1 MAKKPTITPPT
12 TLLMA
17 EEYWANSYLS
27 VARHY
32 GGVKFDG
39 ADYII
44 VDKHGRDV
52 WECSA
57 IANREGRSKAI
68 EPGEPADLI
77 WRNLQPHYRTLG
89 RDRILELLK
98 DGADFDTI
106 AQAAQQKL
114 EADKESRVA
123 DALRRKAMADAVAE
137 KPIDFPD

>member
-17 EEYWANSYLS
+17 EEYWANSMLS
-27 VARHY
+27 IARHY
-32 GGVKFDG
+32 GGVKFRG

-44 VDKHGRDV
+44 VDKLGRDV

-68 EPGEPADLI
+68 DPGEPADLI

-89 RDRILELLK
+89 RDRILALLK

-106 AQAAQQKL
+106 AKTAQQKL
-114 EADKESRVA
+114 EAEKQARVSAALHRKELA
-123 DALRRKAMADAVAE
+123 DSVSE
-137 KPIDFPD
+137 NTIDFPD

>member
-17 EEYWANSYLS
+17 EEYWKNTHLS
-27 VARHY
+27 VVRYY
-32 GGVKFDG
+32 GCVKFDG

-106 AQAAQQKL
+106 TQAAQQKL
-114 EADKESRVA
+114 EAEKESRVA

>member
-32 GGVKFDG
+32 GGVKLNG

-89 RDRILELLK
+89 RDRVLELIRS
-98 DGADFDTI
+98 GATFDDI
-106 AQAAQQKL
+106 VKAAQQKL
-114 EADKESRVA
+114 EAEKQDREA
-123 DALRRKAMADAVAE
+123 AAIRRKAMAEASAE
-137 KPIDFPD
+137 HQIDFPD

>member
-17 EEYWANSYLS
+17 EEYWANTHLS
-27 VARHY
+27 VVRYY
-32 GGVKFDG
+32 GCVKFDG
-39 ADYII
+39 AEYII
-44 VDKHGRDV
+44 VDKLGRDV

-68 EPGEPADLI
+68 DPGEPADLI

-89 RDRILELLK
+89 RDRILALLK

-106 AQAAQQKL
+106 ARAAQQKL
-114 EADKESRVA
+114 EAEKQARVA

-137 KPIDFPD
+137 KPLDFPD

>member
-1 MAKKPTITPPT
+1 MAKKHTITPPT

-17 EEYWANSYLS
+17 EEYWANTHLS
-27 VARHY
+27 VVRYY
-32 GGVKFDG
+32 GCVKFDG

-44 VDKHGRDV
+44 VDKLGRDV

-77 WRNLQPHYRTLG
+77 WRNLQPHYRALG

-114 EADKESRVA
+114 EAEKESRVA

-137 KPIDFPD
+137 KPIDFPE

>member
-12 TLLMA
+12 PLLMT
-17 EEYWANSYLS
+17 EESWANSYLS
-27 VARHY
+27 VARYY
-32 GGVKFDG
+32 GCVKFDG

-44 VDKHGRDV
+44 VDKLGRDV

-89 RDRILELLK
+89 RDRILALLE

>member
-17 EEYWANSYLS
+17 EESWANSYLS

-32 GGVKFDG
+32 GCVKFRG
-39 ADYII
+39 AEYII
-44 VDKHGRDV
+44 VDKQGRDV

-57 IANREGRSKAI
+57 IANREGRGKAI

-89 RDRILELLK
+89 RDRILVLLK

-106 AQAAQQKL
+106 ARAAQQKL
-114 EADKESRVA
+114 EVEKQARADA
-123 DALRRKAMADAVAE
+123 ALRRKAMADAVAE
-137 KPIDFPD
+137 KPLDFPD

>member
-17 EEYWANSYLS
+17 EEYWANTHLS
-27 VARHY
+27 VVRYY
-32 GGVKFDG
+32 GRVRFDG

-44 VDKHGRDV
+44 VDKLGRDV

-89 RDRILELLK
+89 RDRILSLLK

-114 EADKESRVA
+114 EAEKESRVA
-123 DALRRKAMADAVAE
+123 DALRRKALVDSVSE
-137 KPIDFPD
+137 KNIAFPD

>member
-17 EEYWANSYLS
+17 EEYWANTHLS
-27 VARHY
+27 VVRYH
-32 GGVKFDG
+32 GCVKFDG

-44 VDKHGRDV
+44 VDKHGRDL
-52 WECSA
+52 WECSI

-77 WRNLQPHYRTLG
+77 WKDLQPHYRTLG
-89 RDRILELLK
+89 RDRILALLK

-114 EADKESRVA
+114 EAEKESRVA

>member
-17 EEYWANSYLS
+17 EEYWANTHLS
-27 VARHY
+27 VVRYY
-32 GGVKFDG
+32 GCVKFDG

-44 VDKHGRDV
+44 VDKLGRDV

-114 EADKESRVA
+114 EAEKESRVA

>member
-1 MAKKPTITPPT
+1 MAKKLTITPPT
-12 TLLMA
+12 TLLIA
-17 EEYWANSYLS
+17 EESWANSYLS

-32 GGVKFDG
+32 GCVRFDG
-39 ADYII
+39 AEYII
-44 VDKHGRDV
+44 VDKLGRDI

-57 IANREGRSKAI
+57 IATREGRSLAI
-68 EPGEPADLI
+68 ASGEPADLI

-98 DGADFDTI
+98 DGADFDAI
-106 AQAAQQKL
+106 AKAAKQQL